1 MKMGRRPKSQRLLW
15 GNEWERVA
23 ARRREEEHL
32 DLHPDRYLQ
41 IWICENICQVS
52 GSLNYSFFP
61 PLNWVLPRRCRMS
74 ETIRGIISDICRYLS
89 IADIW
94 VSPLVRIRFYIVF
107 WSLLKLKCLGR
118 GTLVTRSGQLPSPWY
133 SLPPINY
140 FTSWLCTTSTFSL
153 SQFPLPSD
161 LEQEVDKILHQSL
174 ILNPDPGPHNIPCW
188 QHACAL
194 DSSRSPKVNLDCF
207 YVSFLSEAPFI
218 CFD

>member
-1 MKMGRRPKSQRLLW
+1 MGRRPKSQRLLW

-23 ARRREEEHL
+23 GRRREEEHL

-41 IWICENICQVS
+41 IWIYENICQVS

-61 PLNWVLPRRCRMS
+61 PLNWVLLRRCWMS
-74 ETIRGIISDICRYLS
+74 ETIRGKFQIFV
-89 IADIW
+89 DIW
-94 VSPLVRIRFYIVF
+94 VSSLVRIRFYIVF

-153 SQFPLPSD
+153 SQFPVPSD
-161 LEQEVDKILHQSL
+161 LE
-174 ILNPDPGPHNIPCW
+174 
-188 QHACAL
+188 
-194 DSSRSPKVNLDCF
+194 
-207 YVSFLSEAPFI
+207 
-218 CFD
+218 